1 MSIPKKVLFIGL
13 GILALGIVVITLG
26 LLQPPALWQA
36 FQCGYD
42 VGINNSSLTG
52 DQISEYCNNQIQET
66 DDNLESG
73 SGLITVGF
81 GIIFIVIG
89 LIITGIGAGIWLV
102 QRTRRRTTIIRRERT
117 EAPSAGP
124 SIEMMSNRGIEEEE
138 DDWFTPKKVLAYCLI
153 VGLISGVLSIFIDLL
168 GALFVAAIVFA
179 IITVLW
185 IIADY
190 IHRWNDKSKEE
201 IDKHII

>member
-13 GILALGIVVITLG
+13 GILALGIIVLTLG
-26 LLQPPALWQA
+26 LVQSPSLWRA

-42 VGINNSSLTG
+42 LGINNSSLTG

-138 DDWFTPKKVLAYCLI
+138 EEDDWFTPKKVLA
-153 VGLISGVLSIFIDLL
+153 
-168 GALFVAAIVFA
+168 
-179 IITVLW
+179 
-185 IIADY
+185 
-190 IHRWNDKSKEE
+190 
-201 IDKHII
+201 